1 MSTSF
6 PTLPGRA
13 AAAALAIALAAF
25 GGAPS
30 ALAADTTPAAQLER
44 FTAQAGR
51 PADPARGGAFF
62 TTTQGREWSC
72 ASCHGKQPVT
82 PGRHASTGKSID
94 ALAPAANPAAF
105 TVTARVDKW
114 LRRNCND
121 VLARE
126 CTAGE
131 KADVIAWLLTLKP

>member
-1 MSTSF
+1 MPTSS
-6 PTLPGRA
+6 PRLPKRA
-13 AAAALAIALAAF
+13 VAAVFVAVTAAF
-25 GGAPS
+25 VMSLPAR
-30 ALAADTTPAAQLER
+30 AADTTPAAQLER
-44 FTAQAGR
+44 FASQSGS
-51 PADPARGGAFF
+51 PGDPARGGTFF
-62 TTTQGREWSC
+62 NSTHGREWSC

-82 PGRHASTGKSID
+82 PGRHASTGKTID
-94 ALAPAANPAAF
+94 PLAPAANPAAF

>member
-1 MSTSF
+1 MTTSS
-6 PTLPGRA
+6 PTLARRA
-13 AAAALAIALAAF
+13 AAAVLATVIASL
-25 GGAPS
+25 GAPLP
-30 ALAADTTPAAQLER
+30 AGAADTTPAAQLDR
-44 FTAQAGR
+44 FVAQAGS
-51 PADPARGGAFF
+51 PGDPARGGAFF
-62 TTTQGREWSC
+62 TTTHGREWSC